1 MGRGPALGR
10 VADPS
15 AYLDGLK
22 GQLGITAAQATS
34 WDAFAEV
41 VKAQAAQMLN
51 LHVLWGRDANR
62 HMGHGSKL
70 SGRTGSGSEA
80 RARSNG
86 WAANQGG
93 RYPAW
98 AQHPWADGTE

>member
-1 MGRGPALGR
+1 MGRGPALER

-41 VKAQAAQMLN
+41 VSIVRRGLGE
-51 LHVLWGRDANR
+51 VL
-62 HMGHGSKL
+62 
-70 SGRTGSGSEA
+70 
-80 RARSNG
+80 
-86 WAANQGG
+86 
-93 RYPAW
+93 PA
-98 AQHPWADGTE
+98 